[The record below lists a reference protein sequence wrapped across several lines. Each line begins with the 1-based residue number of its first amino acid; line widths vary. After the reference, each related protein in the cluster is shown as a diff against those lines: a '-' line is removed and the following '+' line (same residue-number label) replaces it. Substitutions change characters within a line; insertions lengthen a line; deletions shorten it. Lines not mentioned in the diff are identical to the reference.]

1 MNIKTRVKRN
11 CLLFAV
17 LTVILNTLA
26 FYFLAEPVLYKGY
39 VLPKQELREHSS
51 FMMGDSHAGVIR
63 QQDLDRLN
71 TTNFAFNSESY
82 FDVYNKLHYLSD
94 RFRVDTLYLCVDNHT
109 LSMYRQ
115 SWTNRARSIY
125 FSDFKHYTDYY
136 NISRRDYIL
145 KKYLYFRF
153 PLFDTSH
160 SKVLKE
166 KIGSVL
172 RGEKP
177 GNYDT
182 YDFSKVAVERRI
194 ERSRQ
199 RISTQ
204 FPEEPASVLLTGCL
218 EEIISLCRAEEIV
231 LIGVKFPLTREFYE
245 ELGDRSYKADSIFE
259 LHHLPVLDYSRV
271 YLDSISYFRD
281 QDHLN
286 HKGSA
291 KFVRLMESDIR

>member
-1 MNIKTRVKRN
+1 M
-11 CLLFAV
+11 
-17 LTVILNTLA
+17 
-26 FYFLAEPVLYKGY
+26 
-39 VLPKQELREHSS
+39 
-51 FMMGDSHAGVIR
+51 
-63 QQDLDRLN
+63 
-71 TTNFAFNSESY
+71 
-82 FDVYNKLHYLSD
+82 
-94 RFRVDTLYLCVDNHT
+94 DTLYLCVDNHT

-136 NISRRDYIL
+136 SLSFRDYFL

-166 KIGSVL
+166 KIASML

-182 YDFSKVAVERRI
+182 YDFGEVSVERRV

-204 FPEEPASVLLTGCL
+204 FPEDDQPSDLLTDCL
-218 EEIISLCRAEEIV
+218 YEIICLCESEDIV
-231 LIGVKFPLTREFYE
+231 LVGVKFPLTKEFFD
-245 ELGDRSYKADSIFE
+245 ELGSKSYRADSIFKA
-259 LHHLPVLDYSRV
+259 HHLPVLDYSRA

-286 HKGSA
+286 HMGSE
-291 KFVRLMESDIR
+291 KFVRLMESDLR